1 MNKLLD
7 IDVDLPVAKRAWTP
21 GERLYGLLWREGV
34 PLGMVQCPDQYAL
47 DAAVTKARAR
57 PRPVPVATPIDLPL
71 ISVVICTRDR
81 PQALARCLEAVYA
94 QSYTR
99 YEVLVVDNAPQ
110 DDRAHRLIAAHF
122 PECRHVTEPRG
133 GVRFARNRGI
143 SQVQG
148 EIIAFLDDDCLPT
161 PRWLSAIGE
170 QFARR
175 PRLGCVTGPVL
186 PAELRTRAQ
195 ELIEERGGF
204 SKGFEEK
211 LYVRDSLPKGELIQA
226 WRFGTGANMAFRRG
240 VFARVGGFDEHLRA
254 GEDLEIFFR
263 VLRHGCEL
271 AYAPAA
277 AVRHHHVEDYATL
290 RRKLYYWGW
299 AYAAY
304 LAKVAQ
310 QDPPYR
316 RVALSE
322 LRNWLKFQ
330 LRHHF
335 WGGGDHG
342 DFPRDL
348 SLAELAGAVMGALAY
363 PYAQM
368 RAGLRPQP
376 ASASAA
382 P

>member
-7 IDVDLPVAKRAWTP
+7 LDIDLPVTERAWTR
-21 GERLYGLLWREGV
+21 GETLHVLLWRVGV
-34 PLGMVQCPDQYAL
+34 PLAMVRCGDQRTLEEAI
-47 DAAVTKARAR
+47 AAARAR
-57 PRPVPVATPIDLPL
+57 ARPVPVATPIDLPF
-71 ISVVICTRDR
+71 ITVVICTRDR
-81 PQALARCLEAVYA
+81 PEALARCLEAVYA

-99 YEVLVVDNAPQ
+99 FEVLVVDNAPS
-110 DDRAHRLIAAHF
+110 DDRAHRLIARHF
-122 PECRHVTEPRG
+122 SECRHVTETRP

-143 SQVQG
+143 SQAQG
-148 EIIAFLDDDCLPT
+148 EIIAFIDDDCLPA

-211 LYVRDSLPKGELIQA
+211 LYMRDQLLKSELLQA
-226 WRFGTGANMAFRRG
+226 WRFGTGANMAFRRS
-240 VFARVGGFDEHLRA
+240 VFARIGGFDEHLRA

-277 AVRHHHVEDYATL
+277 AVRHHHVDDYATL
-290 RRKLYYWGW
+290 RRKLYQWGW

-310 QDPPYR
+310 HDALYR
-316 RVALSE
+316 RPALAE
-322 LRNWLKFQ
+322 LRGWLAFQ

-335 WGGGDHG
+335 WAGGDSG
-342 DFPRDL
+342 NFPRDL
-348 SLAELAGAVMGALAY
+348 TLAELAGAVMGALAY
-363 PYAQM
+363 PYAHA
-368 RAGLRPQP
+368 RAGTRPQT